1 MAQAKTRQTKAS
13 VAAFLAAIDDPVR
26 RKDCETI
33 AALMQ
38 DATGAKPKMWGTSIV
53 GFGSYHYR
61 YASGHEGD
69 SCLTGFSPRK
79 DALTLYLMLGGLDG
93 HSELLKALGKHK
105 ASKGCLYIKR
115 LEDVDLGV
123 LRKLVNAAVARLKKA
138 HPSG

>member
-26 RKDCETI
+26 RKDCKTI

-105 ASKGCLYIKR
+105 ASKGCLYIKK